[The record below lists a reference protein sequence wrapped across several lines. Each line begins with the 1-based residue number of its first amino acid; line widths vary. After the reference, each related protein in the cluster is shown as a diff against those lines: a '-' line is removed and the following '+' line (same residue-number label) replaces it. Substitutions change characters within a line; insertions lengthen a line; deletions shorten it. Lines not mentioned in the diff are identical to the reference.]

1 MNASSLVRCALAL
14 VLLAGVSSSH
24 SAPPAGGSQCRFYSA
39 SDVSAALGRKM
50 NITIDNDQQCVYRD
64 ASDANKTLVV
74 QVHARKHEPGEM
86 KIIRKTGEKLPAA
99 EGEAYFDA
107 DLFGFA
113 ALVAGYH
120 VSVQTTIQPMP
131 RKELIAIGTRITQT
145 LASR

>member
-1 MNASSLVRCALAL
+1 MNASSLVPCALAL
-14 VLLAGVSSSH
+14 ALLAGSSSSH
-24 SAPPAGGSQCRFYSA
+24 AAPPAGGSQCRFYSA

-64 ASDANKTLVV
+64 ANDANKTLVV
-74 QVHARKHEPGEM
+74 QVHSRKHEPVEM
-86 KIIRKTGEKLPAA
+86 KIIRETGEKLPSA

-113 ALVAGYH
+113 AMVAGYH

-131 RKELIAIGTRITQT
+131 RKELIAIGTRITKT
-145 LASR
+145 VAGR